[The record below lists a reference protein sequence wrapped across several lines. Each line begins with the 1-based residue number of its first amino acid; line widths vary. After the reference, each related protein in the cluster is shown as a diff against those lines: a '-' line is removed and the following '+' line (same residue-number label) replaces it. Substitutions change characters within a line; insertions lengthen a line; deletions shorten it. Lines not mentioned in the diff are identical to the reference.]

1 LKVNQWKS
9 VSHDGFIIGTMIILS
24 NYTYTI
30 FPNEFVIFD
39 RLFCFL
45 SGFFLFLGDRF
56 STRSES
62 SLTLISVWTFLE
74 SNTLALASVWTSE
87 IFLLLNPSV
96 LVSTELVWALGLGL
110 GLGLVSTAGLGLEE
124 VVDVVT
130 AVVFGLDEVD
140 VDAFVVAVFL
150 LSLLPTKENLY

>member
-1 LKVNQWKS
+1 
-9 VSHDGFIIGTMIILS
+9 MIILS

-56 STRSES
+56 STKSES

-87 IFLLLNPSV
+87 IFLLLDPSV
-96 LVSTELVWALGLGL
+96 LVSTELVRALALGL
-110 GLGLVSTAGLGLEE
+110 GLGLVSTVGLGLGQL
-124 VVDVVT
+124 VDVVVT
-130 AVVFGLDEVD
+130 AVFLGLDDDAVVD
-140 VDAFVVAVFL
+140 VFVEVVFL
-150 LSLLPTKENLY
+150 LSLLPAGKSLYY